1 MPPVGSALS
10 DEQIAAVLTY
20 IRREWGQAGAPV
32 TAAMVA
38 ETRALTRGRLRPWTN
53 DELLAIGGGVAPVTC
68 GNAARRAIRN
78 AILEPSAVHVYRDAP
93 SNLNSPN
100 LADAAGGPSTSSATR
115 TLRSHGGR

>member
-1 MPPVGSALS
+1 MPPVGSALT

-53 DELLAIGGGVAPVTC
+53 DELLAI
-68 GNAARRAIRN
+68 AAASHGDVRKRCTKATRN
-78 AILEPSAVHVYRDAP
+78 AIFEPSAVRVYYRDAP

-100 LADAAGGPSTSSATR
+100 RADAAGGPSTSSATR
-115 TLRSHGGR
+115 TLRSHGGG